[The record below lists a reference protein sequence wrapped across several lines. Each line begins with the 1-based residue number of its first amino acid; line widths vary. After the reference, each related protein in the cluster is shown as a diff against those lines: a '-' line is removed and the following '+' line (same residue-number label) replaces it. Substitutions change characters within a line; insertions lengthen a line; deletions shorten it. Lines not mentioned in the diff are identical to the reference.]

1 MIKFEVT
8 GTGVLP
14 IKTEGTIQSTYCTLD
29 FQVIASPPTHFSQ
42 DSESIIASWNVDLK
56 YRNQNS
62 AWQSLSIVEPVEVT
76 SGDSIQQAVGKVP
89 PGASILVHPGKY
101 IENLHITKPVHIISK
116 SSSHIFGQIVVDASN
131 VTLNGFTFYSLDLS
145 LSTITVTSLSS
156 ASFILNC
163 RFTGTQEMKSL
174 SDTESA
180 AAVNCAGCSE
190 LSLVN
195 NIVENWKHGLQV
207 DKDSSITV
215 QSNVFRSCKTAIT
228 ISHTSTASLIRN
240 LFVENVVAI
249 RIQQLDSMFQAQLNT
264 EGNVF
269 ERNLVTVEPS
279 VLGGNVSLGSL
290 GYTVGPTFGDE
301 TGLMLLSGLALQG
314 DLPPLSLRDTQ
325 RLTISG
331 TCQNSKDP
339 TSEYCS
345 TLHIQQDQ
353 SHCDCSSFS
362 GKNYVAHLM
371 HVIIQKKDSDMLKC
385 LFMKAHTGLSVGGR
399 DSWNNDCLARLY
411 YT

>member
-14 IKTEGTIQSTYCTLD
+14 IKTEGTLQPTYCTLD
-29 FQVIASPPTHFSQ
+29 LQVAASSPTHFSL
-42 DSESIIASWNVDLK
+42 DSESRIASWNVDLK

-62 AWQSLSIVEPVEVT
+62 TWQSLSIIEPVEVT
-76 SGDSIQQAVGKVP
+76 SGESIQQALGKVP
-89 PGASILVHPGKY
+89 PGTSILVQSGNY

-131 VTLNGFTFYSLDLS
+131 VTLNGFTLYSLDPS
-145 LSTITVTSLSS
+145 LSTITITALSS
-156 ASFILNC
+156 ASFVLNC
-163 RFTGTQEMKSL
+163 RFAGTPEMKSN
-174 SDTESA
+174 TESA
-180 AAVNCAGCSE
+180 AAVHCAGCSE

-215 QSNVFRSCKTAIT
+215 QSNVFRSCKTAIK

-249 RIQQLDSMFQAQLNT
+249 QIQQHESTFQAQINT

-269 ERNLVTVEPS
+269 ENNLVTVAPS
-279 VLGGNVSLGSL
+279 VLGGNISLGSL

-301 TGLMLLSGLALQG
+301 TGLMLLSGLALQE
-314 DLPPLSLRDTQ
+314 DLPPLNLRDTQ
-325 RLTISG
+325 RLIISG
-331 TCQNSKDP
+331 SCQNSQDP

-345 TLHIQQDQ
+345 TLYIRQDQ
-353 SHCDCSSFS
+353 SRDDHCDCSSFS
-362 GKNYVAHLM
+362 GKITFNA
-371 HVIIQKKDSDMLKC
+371 C
-385 LFMKAHTGLSVGGR
+385 
-399 DSWNNDCLARLY
+399 
-411 YT
+411 